1 VRLEPDKWIR
11 NGTKKFVA
19 HSHKDSDGNQWQ
31 FGFVTYFPT
40 KINAVPETL
49 PEVYCQKGI
58 K

>member
-1 VRLEPDKWIR
+1 MK

-19 HSHKDSDGNQWQ
+19 HTSSHKDSDGNPWL

-40 KINAVPETL
+40 KINAVPET
-49 PEVYCQKGI
+49 PPDVYCQKAI